1 MILSLLPVSKSTL
14 PFGCL
19 MTKKPTGTWIVGSF
33 GALFTKAPLP
43 MVRAP
48 ELKAYSLVS
57 CACATEKQAADGDCG
72 DTC

>member
-19 MTKKPTGTWIVGSF
+19 MTKKPTGTWIGGSF
-33 GALFTKAPLP
+33 DAPFTKAPLP

-48 ELKAYSLVS
+48 ELKA
-57 CACATEKQAADGDCG
+57 
-72 DTC
+72 